1 MPPDLLANVEAV
13 LFDLDDTLLDYSAAR
28 DAAVVA
34 GGERLR
40 LSLGG
45 QALVSLWAALES
57 VHFARYVS
65 GELTVQEQ
73 RRARVTGVPGLEG
86 VDDSTADEHFREFLT
101 LSEVLWR
108 PLPGAPEAVLRIRR
122 RMPVA
127 VVTNGAPDIQGRKL
141 ARLGL
146 SGVPLFASV
155 ATGFPKPLPQAF
167 DGACRA
173 LDVPRSRALMVGDN
187 LDVDVYGALAAGL
200 RAVWVDPAGRRGAEG
215 VPTVASVA
223 DLA

>member
-1 MPPDLLANVEAV
+1 MPPDLLANVGAV

-34 GGERLR
+34 WGERLR

-101 LSEVLWR
+101 L
-108 PLPGAPEAVLRIRR
+108 
-122 RMPVA
+122 PVA

>member
-1 MPPDLLANVEAV
+1 MPPDLLANVGAV

-34 GGERLR
+34 WGERLR

-108 PLPGAPEAVLRIRR
+108 PLPE
-122 RMPVA
+122 
-127 VVTNGAPDIQGRKL
+127 NWWN
-141 ARLGL
+141 
-146 SGVPLFASV
+146 
-155 ATGFPKPLPQAF
+155 
-167 DGACRA
+167 
-173 LDVPRSRALMVGDN
+173 SRANASCPPMP
-187 LDVDVYGALAAGL
+187 
-200 RAVWVDPAGRRGAEG
+200 PATPTTCMRRCARWIT
-215 VPTVASVA
+215 PASA
-223 DLA
+223 